1 MSRGPRKAEYGGARI
16 KLFLV
21 IIIVGSGIFCAI
33 KMVPPYF
40 ANYQLEDSMRQ
51 MAAYASAYRKQD
63 DDIRADVEKK
73 AKELG
78 IPADSKNIQVSDVSG
93 NVSISV
99 DYTVPVD
106 LAIYQLQLH
115 FHPQVNNASL

>member
-1 MSRGPRKAEYGGARI
+1 MSRASRNEERGGARI
-16 KLFLV
+16 KSLIVL
-21 IIIVGSGIFCAI
+21 IIIGAFVFCCI
-33 KMVPPYF
+33 KIVPLYF
-40 ANYQLEDSMRQ
+40 ANYQLQDSMHE

-73 AKELG
+73 VKELG
-78 IPADSKNIQVSDVSG
+78 IPADSKDIQVSDVSG
-93 NVSISV
+93 NVTISV

>member
-1 MSRGPRKAEYGGARI
+1 MSRASRKGEQGGARI
-16 KLFLV
+16 KSL
-21 IIIVGSGIFCAI
+21 IVLILLGAFVFCCVKI
-33 KMVPPYF
+33 VPLYL
-40 ANYQLEDSMRQ
+40 ANYELQDSMRQ

-73 AKELG
+73 VQQLG
-78 IPADSKNIQVSDVSG
+78 IPADDKDIDVSDVSG
-93 NVSISV
+93 NVHISV

-106 LAIYQLQLH
+106 LAVYQLQLH

>member
-1 MSRGPRKAEYGGARI
+1 MSRASRKGEQGGAKI
-16 KLFLV
+16 KSLIVLIVLGAFV
-21 IIIVGSGIFCAI
+21 FCCIKII
-33 KMVPPYF
+33 PLYL
-40 ANYQLEDSMRQ
+40 ANYELQDSMRQ

-73 AKELG
+73 VQELG
-78 IPADSKNIQVSDVSG
+78 IPADSKDIQVSDVSG
-93 NVSISV
+93 NVRISV

-106 LAIYQLQLH
+106 LAVYQLQLH